1 MPDNEYP
8 YCEFCGA
15 GEDDCR
21 CDNGG
26 CLAGLV
32 DGCLSVLAVVTSLSG
47 LMLLL
52 LTAAIRGR

>member
-1 MPDNEYP
+1 MPDEYP

-32 DGCLSVLAVVTSLSG
+32 DGCLSLVVGALGLLATLA
-47 LMLLL
+47 MLVW
-52 LTAAIRGR
+52 AWVR